1 MSSMCSASHPSSRA
15 MTLAMRRAQHFLA
28 RMALPPYPD
37 PYDHTSRESGNCTM
51 YLVSLHGHTTS
62 SRDRPRPS
70 TSGYPTECTVR
81 IHGSPPPVGGGT
93 PSPPPGLNPPAD
105 PPHRAAVPCHPRPA
119 NSPPTPPLL

>member
-28 RMALPPYPD
+28 RMALPPYPE
-37 PYDHTSRESGNCTM
+37 PSDHTSRESGNCTM

-70 TSGYPTECTVR
+70 TSGYPTECTVC
-81 IHGSPPPVGGGT
+81 IHGSPPPLRGDT
-93 PSPPPGLNPPAD
+93 PSPLRVIMPIHNTPYGE
-105 PPHRAAVPCHPRPA
+105 AVQ
-119 NSPPTPPLL
+119 STPT